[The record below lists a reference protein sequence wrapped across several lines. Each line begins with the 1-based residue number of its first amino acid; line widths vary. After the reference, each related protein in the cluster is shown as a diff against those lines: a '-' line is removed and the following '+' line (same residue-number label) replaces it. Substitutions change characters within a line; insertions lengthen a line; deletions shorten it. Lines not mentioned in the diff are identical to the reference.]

1 MITELTTVRGRRA
14 VALAVCVLVVLVA
27 GGRHLA
33 GARAPAA
40 APIAPA
46 LAVSKESRPRLT
58 VHVVG
63 AVRRPGLYRFDEGSR
78 VADAV
83 ERAGGAARKAD
94 LSAINLA
101 APLADGLQVVV
112 PRRMP
117 VAGGAGAA
125 ASTAPVPSGPLRLNT
140 ATAEQLDEL
149 PGVGPV
155 TAQKIID
162 YREQNGAFTS
172 VDELDAVPG
181 VGPARLETLRDLV
194 AP

>member
-1 MITELTTVRGRRA
+1 MIAELTTVRGRRA

-181 VGPARLETLRDLV
+181 IGPARLETLRDLV

>member
-1 MITELTTVRGRRA
+1 MIAELTTVRGRRA

-155 TAQKIID
+155 MAQKIID

-181 VGPARLETLRDLV
+181 IGPARLETLRDLV